1 MKNNQIARRFYEQK
15 TALLKGLLEQ
25 VESKTDKATEIVV
38 SELQAI
44 ANNIFITTIQIIKD
58 KDPNR
63 FTKHDD
69 WDDFIE
75 NEFGIDHVS
84 LVVLANTELPDYE
97 EYKPKNT
104 QTASTTTSAQS
115 NPIPPGTGYNFVITG
130 TLSAYR
136 ADVERVLRA
145 EGHYVDNRVT
155 ASTSYIIVGTNPG
168 QTKLNAAKKHCVPQI
183 TERQVLQMLG
193 RTGW

>member
-1 MKNNQIARRFYEQK
+1 MNNKAAQ
-15 TALLKGLLEQ
+15 LKGLLEQ
-25 VESKTDKATEIVV
+25 VEAKSDKATEIVV

-44 ANNIFITTIQIIKD
+44 ANNVLVTTIQIIRD

-63 FTKHDD
+63 FTKYNG
-69 WDDFIE
+69 WGDFIE
-75 NEFGIDHVS
+75 NEFGIYYES

-97 EYKPKNT
+97 DYKPKNT

-115 NPIPPGTGYNFVITG
+115 NPIPPGTSIGNGYTVGFNFVITG

-155 ASTSYIIVGTNPG
+155 ASTSYIIVGANPG